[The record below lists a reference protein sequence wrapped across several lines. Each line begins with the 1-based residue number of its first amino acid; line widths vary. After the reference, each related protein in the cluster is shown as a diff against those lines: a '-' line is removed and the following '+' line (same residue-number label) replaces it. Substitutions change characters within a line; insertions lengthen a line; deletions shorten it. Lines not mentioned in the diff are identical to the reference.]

1 MNGVGVT
8 RRVPSFYLHD
18 LHVSWKKDYSCIGPW
33 MIWHIFLLCVSIQ
46 TKMQDHFADGA
57 MMISRIKFDQ
67 KITQTKTKHAKRD
80 FSIFILG

>member
-1 MNGVGVT
+1 
-8 RRVPSFYLHD
+8 
-18 LHVSWKKDYSCIGPW
+18 